1 MEPQVFVIARAST
14 ARTWPFSGGRPSGR
28 KRVGCCLQA
37 RYVYLGF
44 RDILLV
50 SNSQHVSGQ
59 MVGHPK
65 TCWLL
70 QARYVYLGFRDIFS
84 QGDQSFNRRFPGL
97 KALGTVPA
105 NPVL

>member
-37 RYVYLGF
+37 RYVYLG
-44 RDILLV
+44 
-50 SNSQHVSGQ
+50 
-59 MVGHPK
+59 
-65 TCWLL
+65 
-70 QARYVYLGFRDIFS
+70 YLGFRDIFS